1 MEPYHLRAEHLRQH
15 QSADGYNPITGTRF
29 SGANLPSQ
37 PVGKLL
43 MLPKRPCSRLNS
55 RLEASNSQ
63 EVLFR
68 SGLTKRR
75 TTAGCSV
82 SDVELGVEAFFVVS
96 KSMPKLPLQ
105 VVDAA
110 RSAAEIEEAE
120 KKDGKKMVKVA
131 IDTRLD
137 NR

>member
-1 MEPYHLRAEHLRQH
+1 M
-15 QSADGYNPITGTRF
+15 
-29 SGANLPSQ
+29 
-37 PVGKLL
+37 
-43 MLPKRPCSRLNS
+43 
-55 RLEASNSQ
+55 
-63 EVLFR
+63 
-68 SGLTKRR
+68 
-75 TTAGCSV
+75 

>member
-1 MEPYHLRAEHLRQH
+1 MEMSQFVAAVPNESVVDVLARV
-15 QSADGYNPITGTRF
+15 
-29 SGANLPSQ
+29 NLPDQ

-75 TTAGCSV
+75 TAAGCSV

>member
-1 MEPYHLRAEHLRQH
+1 MEMSQFVAAVPNESVVDVLARV
-15 QSADGYNPITGTRF
+15 
-29 SGANLPSQ
+29 NLPSQ

-43 MLPKRPCSRLNS
+43 PAPQTPLLPAEQPSGSFQQPRSS
-55 RLEASNSQ
+55 VSNQ
-63 EVLFR
+63 N
-68 SGLTKRR
+68 LTKRR
-75 TTAGCSV
+75 TAAGCSV

>member
-1 MEPYHLRAEHLRQH
+1 MSEAGISVLIVSYECRQVLGECLRSLEAQ
-15 QSADGYNPITGTRF
+15 
-29 SGANLPSQ
+29 Q
-37 PVGKLL
+37 PVVAEVIVVDNA
-43 MLPKRPCSRLNS
+43 SRDGTVQAL
-55 RLEASNSQ
+55 
-63 EVLFR
+63 
-68 SGLTKRR
+68 R
-75 TTAGCSV
+75 TWPGT
-82 SDVELGVEAFFVVS
+82 
-96 KSMPKLPLQ
+96 LPLQ

>member
-1 MEPYHLRAEHLRQH
+1 MSQFVAAVPNESVVDVLARV
-15 QSADGYNPITGTRF
+15 
-29 SGANLPSQ
+29 NLPSQ

-43 MLPKRPCSRLNS
+43 PAPETPLPPRLNS

-75 TTAGCSV
+75 TAAGCSV